1 MNSKATMQPLSND
14 VARRS
19 ERTARGRWIVMLAVL
34 GLLSACATTET
45 PQPDD
50 GGMPVSP
57 PPPQDEIVPSDALT
71 SPDTG
76 GDMSIAERTVYFGF
90 DEHSLNEQAQA
101 NLDAVAQY
109 MKDNSGVQ
117 VKLEGHCDERGST
130 EYNLALGQRRA
141 QAAKDYLMQLDID
154 GNRLPTISYGE
165 ENPAVEGNNE
175 AAWSQNRRVEFIL
188 QNE

>member
-1 MNSKATMQPLSND
+1 MNSEATMQPLPDS
-14 VARRS
+14 VARR
-19 ERTARGRWIVMLAVL
+19 EKTVRGRWIVMLAML

-50 GGMPVSP
+50 GRVPPSS
-57 PPPQDEIVPSDALT
+57 PPPQDEPLPSDALV
-71 SPDTG
+71 SEDTG

-90 DEHSLNEQAQA
+90 DDHSLDAQAQA

-141 QAAKDYLMQLDID
+141 QAVKDYLMQLDID

>member
-1 MNSKATMQPLSND
+1 MNSEATMQPLPDS
-14 VARRS
+14 VARR
-19 ERTARGRWIVMLAVL
+19 EKTVRGRWIVMLAVL
-34 GLLSACATTET
+34 GLLSACAGDKALEE
-45 PQPDD
+45 
-50 GGMPVSP
+50 PVQTGQNQGV
-57 PPPQDEIVPSDALT
+57 PPQIEDINQHDSAIT
-71 SPDTG
+71 PDTG

-90 DEHSLNEQAQA
+90 DDHSLDAQAQA

-141 QAAKDYLMQLDID
+141 QAVKDYLMQLDID